1 MSVTYLPLEAWNK
14 HWKLDGVLVRS
25 RLCGSAQ
32 GLTDAGAFSHAL
44 GCKARSLKAQ
54 YPSRELAPY
63 CSRKSNQGC
72 FDARRDSRRA

>member
-14 HWKLDGVLVRS
+14 HWKLDGALVRC

-32 GLTDAGAFSHAL
+32 GLTDAGTFSHAL

-54 YPSRELAPY
+54 YPSRELG
-63 CSRKSNQGC
+63 SILQQKIQSEL
-72 FDARRDSRRA
+72 F

>member
-14 HWKLDGVLVRS
+14 HWKLDGVLLRC

-32 GLTDAGAFSHAL
+32 GLTDAGAFSHVL

-54 YPSRELAPY
+54 YPSRELA
-63 CSRKSNQGC
+63 SILQQKIQSGL
-72 FDARRDSRRA
+72 F

>member
-14 HWKLDGVLVRS
+14 HWKLDGLLVRC

-44 GCKARSLKAQ
+44 GCKARSVKAQ
-54 YPSRELAPY
+54 YPSQELA
-63 CSRKSNQGC
+63 SILHQKIQSGL
-72 FDARRDSRRA
+72 F

>member
-14 HWKLDGVLVRS
+14 HWKLDGLRVRC

-32 GLTDAGAFSHAL
+32 CFTDAVAFSHAL

-54 YPSRELAPY
+54 YPGRELT
-63 CSRKSNQGC
+63 SILHQKIQSGL
-72 FDARRDSRRA
+72 S